1 MSILF
6 RFLSHLGNHRA
17 LSRVPCVIYQVLII
31 YFIHSSIY
39 KSIPISQFIPLPPPP
54 PWQPSVYSLLLC
66 FCFSFATKFIYT
78 IFLASTYKQYYM
90 IFLFLFLTI
99 SLCMTVSR
107 SIHGKYR
114 SMEQDKKSRDKPRHV
129 GPQFPDLG
137 SNPCPLQ

>member
-6 RFLSHLGNHRA
+6 RFLSHLRNHRS
-17 LSRVPCVIYQVLII
+17 LSRVPCVIHQVLII

-39 KSIPISQFIPLPPPP
+39 KSIPIFQFIPLPPPP
-54 PWQPSVYSLLLC
+54 PWQPSVYSLLMC
-66 FCFSFATKFIYT
+66 FYFCFATKFICT
-78 IFLASTYKQYYM
+78 IFLDFTYTQYYV
-90 IFLFLFLTI
+90 IFVFLFLTI

-137 SNPCPLQ
+137 SNSCSLK